1 MVSGT
6 SNTPG
11 QLAEPMLFSATT
23 GAASINSTDSFE
35 RQIESAL
42 ASYLGQSGIGPQL
55 DLNIQTN
62 LNTSQRQVSDGGQNP
77 VTLATVPMTQPGAP
91 PAPPVNETPSSAPPL
106 SEVLQG
112 LANGWSA
119 LTPQQVAFQ
128 LANASG
134 SGGGD
139 PTATVP
145 GTTFTFGQLNQ
156 TQQLAYQYALNY
168 GTGDGSMQAL
178 LTQNTGPQ
186 AAWNLSWDQS
196 QLTPAIQAADDSS
209 YQVADGGVPMPIE
222 APAKS
227 GLPAASGNADN
238 LPNPAMIQY
247 LPPDQQA
254 AAEAAVAAE
263 GAYGDNIT
271 AAANAYAAT

>member
-1 MVSGT
+1 MVTGT

-11 QLAEPMLFSATT
+11 QSAEPMLFSATA
-23 GAASINSTDSFE
+23 GPASINSTDSFE
-35 RQIESAL
+35 RQLESAL
-42 ASYLGQSGIGPQL
+42 ATYLGQSGIRQEL
-55 DLNIQTN
+55 DLNIQ
-62 LNTSQRQVSDGGQNP
+62 LNQRQESGSGQNLVTS
-77 VTLATVPMTQPGAP
+77 VTLPMADPSAP
-91 PAPPVNETPSSAPPL
+91 PAAPVAETPSSAPPL

-112 LANGWSA
+112 FANGWST

-139 PTATVP
+139 PSATVP
-145 GTTFTFGQLNQ
+145 GTTLTFGQLNQ

-168 GTGDGSMQAL
+168 GTGDRSMQAF
-178 LTQNTGPQ
+178 LTQNTGPR

-196 QLTPAIQAADDSS
+196 QQTPAIQAAVDSS
-209 YQVADGGVPMPIE
+209 YQVAAGGVPMPIQ
-222 APAKS
+222 AAANS
-227 GLPAASGNADN
+227 GLPTASGNADN

-263 GAYGDNIT
+263 GAYGDNI
-271 AAANAYAAT
+271 AAAAIAYAAT